1 MNITVYLGAN
11 EGNDPCL
18 RKAVE
23 ELGAWIG
30 NSGNALV
37 YGGSKGGLM
46 GALADSVLKA
56 GGDVTGVEPNFFI
69 ENEFQHDGL
78 TKLIVT
84 KDMSERKNKMIELQL
99 CQMCHDVCSDSCK
112 VRPCFVNGFFM
123 HTDSQIPFLIDAVI
137 RSCNL
142 GQEHFVVFFPVM
154 VQSVFLHRKQDR
166 LFKFFLI
173 DSSIINGDFG
183 RNAGIQ
189 RV

>member
-78 TKLIVT
+78 TKLIAINISVAISPFFTFSLIFRISSFRKLSKRSSTTSSCLMTHLASSRSLLT
-84 KDMSERKNKMIELQL
+84 KASTLLMTMSVVSFAI
-99 CQMCHDVCSDSCK
+99 
-112 VRPCFVNGFFM
+112 CF
-123 HTDSQIPFLIDAVI
+123 TTSISI
-137 RSCNL
+137 S
-142 GQEHFVVFFPVM
+142 PVE
-154 VQSVFLHRKQDR
+154 
-166 LFKFFLI
+166 
-173 DSSIINGDFG
+173 
-183 RNAGIQ
+183 
-189 RV
+189 